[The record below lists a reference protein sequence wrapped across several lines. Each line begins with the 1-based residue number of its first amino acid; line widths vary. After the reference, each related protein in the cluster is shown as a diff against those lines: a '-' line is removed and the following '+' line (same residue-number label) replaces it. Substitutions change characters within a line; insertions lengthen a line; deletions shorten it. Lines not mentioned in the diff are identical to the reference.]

1 MEYLQQIGR
10 VNFITCLFAT
20 VSTIHKERETVEK
33 YDNNLIAE
41 KHGLGANAAGD
52 VSVTNEY
59 IILPILV
66 NLPYYDHVY
75 NITQQRNNYSLFLN
89 NFLVQDLKFLDAKS
103 FAHQLKSTFQTKLS
117 LFSVST
123 HNNRKSTSTTPPRTA
138 GYHASRAGFDT
149 SFHIIC
155 WVKSFQISLETHSN
169 EYSVV
174 GNCVRVILI

>member
-1 MEYLQQIGR
+1 MTRQIHVNNQKLGVGYLLVLTLISHLTSRLQFATLTAFISNLRMEYLQQISR
-10 VNFITCLFAT
+10 VIFITCLFAT

-103 FAHQLKSTFQTKLS
+103 FTHQLKSTSQTKLQ

-123 HNNRKSTSTTPPRTA
+123 HNNLTENRHLHR
-138 GYHASRAGFDT
+138 
-149 SFHIIC
+149 
-155 WVKSFQISLETHSN
+155 
-169 EYSVV
+169 
-174 GNCVRVILI
+174 